1 LGSIPEF
8 GIELKREILDTEGR
22 HDPYAVVKTL
32 LIEIRSLARTMG
44 PLDSQL
50 ESRVQ
55 RGASAMAELRAG
67 FFSRLSFDSKISV
80 ASTIS
85 ENIVSTPCKGRNR

>member
-1 LGSIPEF
+1 
-8 GIELKREILDTEGR
+8 
-22 HDPYAVVKTL
+22 
-32 LIEIRSLARTMG
+32 
-44 PLDSQL
+44 L

-85 ENIVSTPCKGRNR
+85 ENIVSIPVQRPEPVGDNCL